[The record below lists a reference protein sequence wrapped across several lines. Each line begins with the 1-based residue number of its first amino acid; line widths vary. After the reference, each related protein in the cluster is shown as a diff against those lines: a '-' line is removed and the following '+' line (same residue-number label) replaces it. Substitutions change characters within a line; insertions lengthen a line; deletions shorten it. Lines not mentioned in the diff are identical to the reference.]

1 MRAVLLLILC
11 CGSIDLSYGQSPQ
24 EIKKPI
30 PPISNKTE
38 GTDKPK
44 YNSESKQAPA
54 IDLPS
59 SVNKSISSKLQ
70 IESEKYTGSG
80 HDNATNLAEWLIAIC
95 AGILAFVTARLVYYT
110 KKLWASTGDLVA
122 GAKDT
127 AERQLRAYVA
137 ASNVKIVEEGRP
149 GWTRQIV
156 DVEMRNYGQTPA
168 TSITYWV
175 DMCAKPFP
183 LTSAPERSQ
192 PFTDKH
198 VGVIAPSETFTARC
212 PIELL
217 EGSNGYDIV
226 HGTAAFYV
234 YGQFLYRDSFNKEQT
249 TNFRYMR
256 RGLDWIIA
264 GNMELC
270 DEGNDAT

>member
-1 MRAVLLLILC
+1 MRAVLFLILC

-24 EIKKPI
+24 EIKNPI

-80 HDNATNLAEWLIAIC
+80 HNNATNWAEWLIAIC
-95 AGILAFVTARLVYYT
+95 TGILAFVTARLVYYT

-137 ASNVKIVEEGRP
+137 IETVSINEVFAGGTPYAEVRIKNF
-149 GWTRQIV
+149 
-156 DVEMRNYGQTPA
+156 GQTPA
-168 TSITYWV
+168 YELSCIGGIVLEYR
-175 DMCAKPFP
+175 
-183 LTSAPERSQ
+183 LTLSCLP
-192 PFTDKH
+192 
-198 VGVIAPSETFTARC
+198 
-212 PIELL
+212 
-217 EGSNGYDIV
+217 
-226 HGTAAFYV
+226 
-234 YGQFLYRDSFNKEQT
+234 
-249 TNFRYMR
+249 
-256 RGLDWIIA
+256 
-264 GNMELC
+264 
-270 DEGNDAT
+270 